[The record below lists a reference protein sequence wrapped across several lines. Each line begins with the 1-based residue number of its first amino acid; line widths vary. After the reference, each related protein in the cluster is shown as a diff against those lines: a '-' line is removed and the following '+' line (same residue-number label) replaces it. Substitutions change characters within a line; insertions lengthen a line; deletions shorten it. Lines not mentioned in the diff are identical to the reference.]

1 MGSGSA
7 RVATWVRRRSA
18 RLLPGS
24 EANDVGVP
32 TDAWLG
38 LTSLPL
44 RGRLLPTRSAAL
56 KPRRCSRAC
65 FYGPAPGRLDSASHL
80 HRSTRE
86 PSVCVN
92 VPGEASRSPLR
103 GSVRLGLACNQSG
116 TPQGMI
122 LRASAPFAID
132 IGRRLPGSS
141 QVDVAA
147 LASRAPREKCAA
159 DLPTPS
165 DRRGAAECQESSVQR
180 RRTLSTSAFSPRNS
194 AALRV
199 ERHPSHGDMAPN
211 VRAATHPTS

>member
-1 MGSGSA
+1 MSPALSRRRWIGQRPIPRTLSLGPAASIAPRGRRSSFFGASGFRVGSSSA

-122 LRASAPFAID
+122 LHASAPFAID
-132 IGRRLPGSS
+132 I
-141 QVDVAA
+141 
-147 LASRAPREKCAA
+147 
-159 DLPTPS
+159 
-165 DRRGAAECQESSVQR
+165 R
-180 RRTLSTSAFSPRNS
+180 RR
-194 AALRV
+194 
-199 ERHPSHGDMAPN
+199 
-211 VRAATHPTS
+211 RARIKPG